1 MEYKCARCG
10 YTTAI
15 KGNLKK
21 HLYRKTPCS
30 PTVSDSEIS
39 ELRSVFGPSRAEN
52 STKLLCCKWCDK
64 AFSSSQGRY
73 QHQTYHCAHK
83 EAKVESTNIK
93 EELENLRSM
102 VTQLTNQ
109 SVASSTT
116 NTNCNN
122 TTQNIQVNVVNAFG
136 KEDTSHLTQP
146 FLDRCVRRTNQGII
160 DLLEK
165 IHFDPQTSGR
175 NANVRCC
182 NKKLPLC
189 ETNDGTRWRFVRK
202 DTVLNEM
209 IDKGHTILQEHL
221 DDHHDT
227 IRQVNSASLYEH
239 IMQYY
244 GKLADKEKTAWE
256 ELLTDVY
263 ILILNHT
270 PPG

>member
-1 MEYKCARCG
+1 MAYTCARCG
-10 YTTAI
+10 YATSV

-21 HLYRKTPCS
+21 HFYRKTPCTPS
-30 PTVSDSEIS
+30 LSEVDIS
-39 ELRSVFGPSRAEN
+39 HLRCMFEDVCDAIKRFQCR
-52 STKLLCCKWCDK
+52 WCEK
-64 AFSSSQGRY
+64 GFSSSQGRY
-73 QHQTYHCAHK
+73 QHQQHHCMHRPK
-83 EAKVESTNIK
+83 ERSCSTIK
-93 EELENLRSM
+93 EELETLRTM

-109 SVASSTT
+109 GLTSSTT

-165 IHFDPQTSGR
+165 LHFDPQTSGR

-189 ETNDGTRWRFVRK
+189 ETNDGTRWKYARK
-202 DTVLNEM
+202 ETVLNEM

-221 DDHHDT
+221 DDNHDA
-227 IRQVNSASLYEH
+227 IQQANSASLYEH
-239 IMQYY
+239 IMAFY
-244 GKLADKEKTAWE
+244 GKLADKDKNTWE
-256 ELLTDVY
+256 QLLTDAY

-270 PPG
+270 PS